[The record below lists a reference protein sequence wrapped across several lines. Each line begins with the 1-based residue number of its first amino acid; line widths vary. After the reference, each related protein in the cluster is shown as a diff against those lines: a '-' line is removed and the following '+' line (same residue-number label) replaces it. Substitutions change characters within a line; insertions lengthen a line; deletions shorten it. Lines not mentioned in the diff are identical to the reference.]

1 MSKISPDF
9 VPQLL
14 AGMVVNFEIAAI
26 ALLIGLAVGGLLTL
40 AKLAGGARGAVATT
54 LIGLMRAAPTYVV
67 MFFLLNIIQKV
78 FTGPLPERWSK
89 FPDLTSAEIL
99 TVAPAIALMFV
110 LGIYPQVLIALFNK
124 P

>member
-1 MSKISPDF
+1 MPKYAVALMVFMMASLGVPGTSGF
-9 VPQLL
+9 VGEFLIFSGAFKL
-14 AGMVVNFEIAAI
+14 VWWSAALAAI
-26 ALLIGLAVGGLLTL
+26 GLFVTAV
-40 AKLAGGARGAVATT
+40 
-54 LIGLMRAAPTYVV
+54 
-67 MFFLLNIIQKV
+67 FLLNIIQKV